1 MFADWIWTSWE
12 RVGLILL
19 SAVLM
24 IAAVVVIIRVI
35 GLRSL
40 SKMSSFDFAVT
51 VAIGSVLGGAV
62 STSTSVADGA
72 FAIASLLAVQAVVA
86 ALRRFTR
93 FAKAVDNVPTLL
105 MSDGEFLGEALD
117 RCRVTKADVVAKL
130 REANVLT
137 TSEVRAVVLE
147 TTGDIS
153 VLHGSTPMDPSL
165 LDGVRDSRSPSS
177 TD

>member
-1 MFADWIWTSWE
+1 MFADWIWTSWD

-24 IAAVVVIIRVI
+24 MAAVVVIIRVV

-62 STSTSVADGA
+62 ATSTSVADGA
-72 FAIASLLAVQAVVA
+72 FAIASLLAVQAAVS

-93 FAKAVDNVPTLL
+93 FEKVVDNTPTLL
-105 MSDGEFLGEALD
+105 MSDGEFLPEDLD
-117 RCRVTKADVVAKL
+117 RCRVTRADIMTKL
-130 REANVLT
+130 REANVLEL
-137 TSEVRAVVLE
+137 SDVRAVVLE

-153 VLHGSTPMDPSL
+153 VLHGARQLDPRL
-165 LDGVRDSRSPSS
+165 LDGVSDRRR
-177 TD
+177 